1 MLIYMTAFAYP
12 DRKTAL
18 PRATPAGQRRLR
30 TLALMQAA
38 EASVA
43 LYWDFENIHASA
55 MKIKFGDSWF
65 QRMKDRKIRMED
77 TAVLDVAAIM
87 QYASTLGEVIINKA
101 YANWTNFWPYA
112 EPLNEYAMDLIQLF
126 PLGINAKNGADIRL
140 SLDIAEDLV
149 LQPHIDVVLLV
160 SGDSDFISI
169 AQRVRRN
176 HKRIVGLGVKEAS
189 NRYWQMSCNEFKL
202 YRTLIKQ
209 YGNKPLD
216 DEEDDAEGDDVAY
229 ALVEDPGEAPAED
242 PKSASAKTS
251 KRGAGSK
258 LSPERQ
264 LLKQA
269 IENLESRDGDPWVK
283 RRRLKPM
290 MQRLDPAFDE
300 ANHGYPN
307 FTAFLEDATD
317 LLEIQENN
325 SDMLVRVKK
334 GRGRGRRRK

>member
-1 MLIYMTAFAYP
+1 MSLEREP
-12 DRKTAL
+12 
-18 PRATPAGQRRLR
+18 
-30 TLALMQAA
+30 
-38 EASVA
+38 SVA
-43 LYWDFENIHASA
+43 IYWDFENIHASVMTVA
-55 MKIKFGDSWF
+55 KGVNWF
-65 QRMKDRKIRMED
+65 ADLKAGRLESRD
-77 TAVLDVAAIM
+77 TAVVDVAAVM
-87 QYASTLGEVIINKA
+87 QYASTLGEVVINRA
-101 YANWTNFWPYA
+101 YANWSFLWAYTPQ
-112 EPLNEYAMDLIQLF
+112 LNTYSMDLVQLF
-126 PLGINAKNGADIRL
+126 PIGKNAKNGADIRL

-202 YRTLIKQ
+202 YRTIIKQ
-209 YGNKPLD
+209 YGAKPLD

-229 ALVEDPGEAPAED
+229 ALVEDPSAEATD
-242 PKSASAKTS
+242 KSESAAAKT
-251 KRGAGSK
+251 GAKSGGKSSSRAK
-258 LSPERQ
+258 LSPEHK

-300 ANHGYPN
+300 ANHGYSN

-334 GRGRGRRRK
+334 SRGRGRGRRRS